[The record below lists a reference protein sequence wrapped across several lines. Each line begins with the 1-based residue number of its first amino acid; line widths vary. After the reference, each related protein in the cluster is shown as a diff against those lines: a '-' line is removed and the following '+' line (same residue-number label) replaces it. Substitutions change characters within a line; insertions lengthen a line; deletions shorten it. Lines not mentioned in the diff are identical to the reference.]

1 MSNKEIVQKALA
13 QLRTESPER
22 KFKQAVDLVFILK
35 DLDLKKPEE
44 QVDFYFKLPNG
55 TPKSRKIC
63 ALVGPEL
70 IEDARKI
77 FDKAFVQQEFEKL
90 GKKEIKKMAE
100 EYDYFV
106 AQANVMPKVAA
117 VFGRILGP
125 RGKMPNPKAGC
136 VVAPKSNIQPVFDN
150 LKQTIRVK
158 TRASLA
164 LQVVAG
170 SSDMSDDKLVENMV
184 AIYDQVIHHLPKET
198 NNLKTMSVKF
208 TMSKPVKVI

>member
-1 MSNKEIVQKALA
+1 MSNKETYKKALDA
-13 QLRTESPER
+13 LKKEAKGR
-22 KFKQAVDLVFILK
+22 KFNQTVDVIVTLK

-44 QVDFYFKLPNG
+44 QVDFYLKLPNG
-55 TPKSRKIC
+55 MAKKKKVC

-70 IEDARKI
+70 IEDSRKV

-90 GKKEIKKMAE
+90 GKKEVKKMAE

-136 VVAPKSNIQPVFDN
+136 VVAPKSNVGPVFEA
-150 LKQTIRVK
+150 LTQTIRIR
-158 TRASLA
+158 TRSA
-164 LQVVAG
+164 LVLQIVAG
-170 SSDMSDDKLVENMV
+170 TIDMPEDKLIENIEL
-184 AIYDQVIHHLPKET
+184 IYDQVIHHLPKEA
-198 NNLKTMSVKF
+198 NNLKNMYFKL